1 MLGWDECILGDIF
14 KLVFAAIIF
23 GSYLSSTHVDAQQKY
38 HGIDTIVSGLWWAIE
53 IAFFEIKSIRPMDY
67 MS

>member
-1 MLGWDECILGDIF
+1 M
-14 KLVFAAIIF
+14 
-23 GSYLSSTHVDAQQKY
+23 YVDAQQKY